1 MGQDIFDLIIVLV
14 LVFFSGRGFLQG
26 FVGEV
31 AGLVSLLGG
40 FWAAQAWHPLLAG
53 RLGFINE
60 PSWRVIVSYV
70 LIFLAVILAVGLLA
84 RVLQKILVFSFVSWV
99 DKAAG
104 TLVGFAKGMLLC
116 AFVLIVLQK
125 FFPDEPF
132 MKQSRTLPYL
142 SALTGQVRNWLPLEL
157 RVRAGL

>member
-14 LVFFSGRGFLQG
+14 LVFFTGRGFLNG

-40 FWAAQAWHPLLAG
+40 LWAARTWHPLLAE
-53 RLGFINE
+53 RLGFISE
-60 PSWRVIVSYV
+60 PAWRTLAAYG
-70 LIFLAVILAVGLLA
+70 LIFLAVVVAVGLLS
-84 RVLQKILVFSFVSWV
+84 RILEKILTFSFVSWA

-104 TLVGFAKGMLLC
+104 MLVGFVKGMVLC
-116 AFVLIVLQK
+116 ALILIVLQK
-125 FFPDEPF
+125 FFHNEPF

-142 SALTGQVRNWLPLEL
+142 NALMEQGRAWLPAEL
-157 RVRAGL
+157 RARAGL